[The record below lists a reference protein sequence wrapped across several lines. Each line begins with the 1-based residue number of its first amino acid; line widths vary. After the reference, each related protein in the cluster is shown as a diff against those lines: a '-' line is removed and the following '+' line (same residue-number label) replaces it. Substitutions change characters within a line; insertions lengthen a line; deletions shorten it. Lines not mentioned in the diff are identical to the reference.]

1 MLLVW
6 GTRAYGRVDGFE
18 RQFAVT
24 QFFHVWFLPVIPLG
38 STWVTE
44 DLGDRTNGHAIRLSG
59 KSLAAAYLRTWGLL
73 GGALAA
79 TIGVVSGALVPAA
92 IGAAVTGAGA
102 ATFRWRSAANLSPE
116 TLWHYARGVT
126 ASNWI
131 ATPRTFIQPRNLKGW
146 LHC

>member
-44 DLGDRTNGHAIRLSG
+44 DLGDRINGHAIRLSG

-92 IGAAVTGAGA
+92 IGAAVAGGPGWA
-102 ATFRWRSAANLSPE
+102 SATLAVAETSANANNDD
-116 TLWHYARGVT
+116 HR
-126 ASNWI
+126 
-131 ATPRTFIQPRNLKGW
+131 RFM
-146 LHC
+146 